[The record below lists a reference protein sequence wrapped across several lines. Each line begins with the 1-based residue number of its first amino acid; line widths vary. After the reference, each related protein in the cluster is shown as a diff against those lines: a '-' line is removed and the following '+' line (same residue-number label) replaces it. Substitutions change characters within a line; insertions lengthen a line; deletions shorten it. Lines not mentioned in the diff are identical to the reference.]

1 MADVAE
7 LVEAIAGL
15 TLLEASE
22 LKKQLEEKLGV
33 EAAVGGGMMMM
44 GGGMPAAAG
53 GAAAAAEEEEE
64 EQTEFDVI
72 LKEVGAKKIEV
83 IKAVRAL
90 TNLGLKEAK
99 ELVEGAPNTVAE
111 QVGKDA
117 ANDAKAKLEEAGATV
132 EVK

>member
-44 GGGMPAAAG
+44 GGAMPAAA
-53 GAAAAAEEEEE
+53 AAAAPAEEEEE
-64 EQTEFDVI
+64 KTEFDVI
-72 LKEVGAKKIEV
+72 LKDVGAKKIEV

-99 ELVEGAPNTVAE
+99 ELVEGAPSTVAE
-111 QVGKDA
+111 QIGKDA

>member
-7 LVEAIAGL
+7 LVEAISNL

-44 GGGMPAAAG
+44 GGGMPAAAAG
-53 GAAAAAEEEEE
+53 AAAAEEEEE

-99 ELVEGAPNTVAE
+99 ELVEGAPSTISE
-111 QVGKDA
+111 QIGKDA